1 MIECVACGK
10 KNFFLYRGAVCC
22 LGDWVT
28 HRCIYCPG
36 VNTNP
41 PPRPSLQ
48 HGYLFVVQ
56 KGSFYS
62 LNVTDIEHSLMGQK
76 AVATDV
82 IAIDSI

>member
-1 MIECVACGK
+1 MSLPHYA
-10 KNFFLYRGAVCC
+10 
-22 LGDWVT
+22 
-28 HRCIYCPG
+28 
-36 VNTNP
+36 
-41 PPRPSLQ
+41 PSSALCALCAGLQ